1 MKVESCS
8 RILIEHN
15 FRDINHRGFV
25 ISYFLGGG
33 AIDSVE
39 IEQVDLIFR
48 ATRFLW
54 CIFRKVRARYTAF
67 QCIPSSILE
76 HPFRSIEHGGKGRLF
91 CHEVRC
97 VLFLGRDLIRMS
109 RVLHGIKMD
118 LEKGKRKSL
127 WLRKRKRL

>member
-15 FRDINHRGFV
+15 FRDINHRGFE

-67 QCIPSSILE
+67 QCIPSGILE
-76 HPFRSIEHGGKGRLF
+76 HPFRSIEHGGKGDCFAMRYAAYYS
-91 CHEVRC
+91 
-97 VLFLGRDLIRMS
+97 LG
-109 RVLHGIKMD
+109 GIS
-118 LEKGKRKSL
+118 LE
-127 WLRKRKRL
+127 